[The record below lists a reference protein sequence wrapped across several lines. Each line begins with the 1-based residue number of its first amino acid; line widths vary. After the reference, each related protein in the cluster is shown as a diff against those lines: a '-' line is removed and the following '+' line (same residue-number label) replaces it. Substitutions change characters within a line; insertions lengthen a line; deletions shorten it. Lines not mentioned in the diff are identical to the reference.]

1 MSKEHA
7 SGERSHTSAHS
18 SLYSPQVLAYVNKVY
33 NKTEPTSEFFS
44 IAGRS
49 VKTGLAAFVIVSQW
63 TWAATLL
70 QSSSVAWSYD
80 ESRLFGYASAAT
92 IQVVLFRPP
101 GHRNQKERQNN
112 AHSLWNGVG
121 PLGTTG
127 PLDVAA
133 SSYTFT

>member
-1 MSKEHA
+1 M
-7 SGERSHTSAHS
+7 
-18 SLYSPQVLAYVNKVY
+18 LVYVNKVY

-70 QSSSVAWSYD
+70 QSSSVAWSY
-80 ESRLFGYASAAT
+80 EVSRLFGYASAAT

-101 GHRNQKERQNN
+101 GHRSEKEIQNS
-112 AHSLWNGVG
+112 AHSLIYGN
-121 PLGTTG
+121 PN
-127 PLDVAA
+127 
-133 SSYTFT
+133 